1 MSRGARAFL
10 AAVVAA
16 TALALALAPREAH
29 ATTRSS
35 ATTVKWYSQALVNVT
50 LTPNYYP
57 GFGSVKATF
66 GAQPAPTHGP
76 DTAFGAVDF
85 GQVLAGD
92 SYLYKYAVHVNVQT
106 SSANGF
112 NLYGEGAADFYNQN
126 DGTSQTLSSTL
137 YYVPSTSGSP
147 ADSNT
152 GFAPGYPFYK
162 TSGAV
167 TGGSFNVP
175 PSISYVA
182 YPAPI
187 ASTSQEAAD
196 FYYDYELKVPPTA
209 TAGSYFVWV
218 VYTVMAK

>member
-1 MSRGARAFL
+1 MRRGPGSVF
-10 AAVVAA
+10 AAMAA
-16 TALALALAPREAH
+16 AAALALALSPRDAS
-29 ATTRSS
+29 ATTKTA

-57 GFGSVKATF
+57 GFGSVKAAF

-76 DTAFGAVDF
+76 DTAAGAVDF
-85 GQVLAGD
+85 GQVLAGAA
-92 SYLYKYAVHVNVQT
+92 YLYKYAVHVNVQT
-106 SSANGF
+106 SSASGF
-112 NLYGEGAADFYNQN
+112 NVYGEGAADFYNQN
-126 DGTSQTLSSTL
+126 DSTSQTLSSTL

-152 GFAPGYPFYK
+152 GFTPGYPFYK

-175 PSISYVA
+175 PTIAYVSY
-182 YPAPI
+182 PSPI
-187 ASTSQEAAD
+187 ASSSLESGD
-196 FYYDYELKVPPTA
+196 YYYDYELKVPPTA
-209 TAGSYFVWV
+209 SAGSYFVWV